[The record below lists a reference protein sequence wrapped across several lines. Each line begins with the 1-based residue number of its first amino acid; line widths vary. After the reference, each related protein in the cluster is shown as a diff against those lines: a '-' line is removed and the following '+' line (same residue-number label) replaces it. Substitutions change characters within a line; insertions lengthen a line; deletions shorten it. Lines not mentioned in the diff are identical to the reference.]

1 MGTKSSNFGGMWH
14 ISYTFREIPKT
25 IFWERCQTSHA
36 PLFLNLRGRGP
47 ELLLQGL
54 FPARYFRRQIH
65 QHNQIFIKRGSLIC
79 FMWLYF
85 TQSSQLPYISC
96 CVLCFV
102 SFISSMSTPPL
113 TLPAL
118 LPHATLWTLW
128 VCPPLSINFWQNLKT
143 KKLAILNGAQT
154 SWPHSWGNMN
164 FSITVTDFTNLY
176 WVTRKEY
183 LSYILPTFV
192 DFIPTILVL
201 GTLNIIHGAQ
211 YIQNHN
217 FYLFHLEICVQ
228 VKLNQSAST
237 KSVSRIIYQLTQ

>member
-14 ISYTFREIPKT
+14 ILYIFREIPKT

-102 SFISSMSTPPL
+102 SFISSMSTPESLLSLLSYL
-113 TLPAL
+113 TAPDSF
-118 LPHATLWTLW
+118 PHRT
-128 VCPPLSINFWQNLKT
+128 
-143 KKLAILNGAQT
+143 KLACSKLEFLVIIIQKSLIYLT
-154 SWPHSWGNMN
+154 S
-164 FSITVTDFTNLY
+164 
-176 WVTRKEY
+176 
-183 LSYILPTFV
+183 
-192 DFIPTILVL
+192 
-201 GTLNIIHGAQ
+201 
-211 YIQNHN
+211 
-217 FYLFHLEICVQ
+217 
-228 VKLNQSAST
+228 
-237 KSVSRIIYQLTQ
+237 